1 MINDLIIFILFIVL
15 LLILAFPLGRY
26 MEKVFSDK
34 KTFFDILLKP
44 VEKMIYKITG
54 IKNEEEMNWKKYL
67 ISLVMF
73 NLGGVI
79 LLYLI
84 QILQGALPL
93 NPMSIPGVESWHLAF
108 NTAISFVTNTNW
120 QSYSGEITMSYFT
133 QLVGLTVQNFLSAGT
148 GIAVA
153 VALIRG
159 LTRKNTDNIGDNIE
173 NASLFT
179 TLKSSGIVVFK
190 ANFFMIQQAYLKNDE

>member
-67 ISLVMF
+67 ISLVIF

-84 QILQGALPL
+84 QILQGSLPL
-93 NPMSIPGVESWHLAF
+93 NPMSISGVESWHLAF

-133 QLVGLTVQNFLSAGT
+133 QLAGLTVQNFLSAGT
-148 GIAVA
+148 GIVVA

-159 LTRKNTDNIGDNIE
+159 LTRKNTDNIG
-173 NASLFT
+173 
-179 TLKSSGIVVFK
+179 
-190 ANFFMIQQAYLKNDE
+190 NFFVDLVRSVLWILL